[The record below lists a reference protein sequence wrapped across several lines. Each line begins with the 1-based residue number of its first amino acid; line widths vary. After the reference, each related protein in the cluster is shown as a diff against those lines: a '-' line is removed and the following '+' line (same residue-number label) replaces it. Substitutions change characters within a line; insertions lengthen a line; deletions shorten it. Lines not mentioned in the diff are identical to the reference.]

1 MNPEGLDYC
10 IGREVGFHTDQVQE
24 CIGRCWTEKS
34 LTSGYQ
40 SLVSA
45 VSAVSAVFAVSVAH
59 LVETEVAGPA
69 EVP

>member
-10 IGREVGFHTDQVQE
+10 IGREAGFHTDQVQE

-45 VSAVSAVFAVSVAH
+45 ASAVSAVFVAH
-59 LVETEVAGPA
+59 LVETEIEVAGPA